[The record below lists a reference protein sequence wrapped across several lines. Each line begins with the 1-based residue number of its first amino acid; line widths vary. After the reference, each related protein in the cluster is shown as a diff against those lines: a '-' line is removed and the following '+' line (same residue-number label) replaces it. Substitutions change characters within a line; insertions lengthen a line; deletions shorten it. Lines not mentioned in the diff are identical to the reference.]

1 MTENVSDKRRK
12 IVSEEQM
19 AGLKRHCEEINRI
32 VTESLQE
39 ALLALIEK
47 NPYEEIKIT
56 ALCKKAGV
64 SRMAFYGNFSSK
76 DDILKS
82 VITDLQ
88 KELIERIG
96 SPFRNPVT
104 EQWYVGLFRLV
115 KEKSSVLKL
124 IFDAGFQVKYLEL
137 VNGILQR
144 HKNMATEEIYLRLFW
159 CGGILNAVIYW
170 LAHGLKESPEE
181 MATLCNKFLF
191 SYNESTSVQGEEFRG

>member
-1 MTENVSDKRRK
+1 MAENVADKKRK
-12 IVSEEQM
+12 IVSEAQT

-47 NPYEEIKIT
+47 NAYDSITIT

-82 VITDLQ
+82 IITGLQ
-88 KELIERIG
+88 KDLVLRIG
-96 SPFRNPVT
+96 SPFRKPVT
-104 EQWYVGLFRLV
+104 EQWYVGLFRFV
-115 KEKSSVLKL
+115 KEKASVLKL

-144 HKNMATEEIYLRLFW
+144 HKNMAAEEVYLRLFW
-159 CGGILNAVIYW
+159 CGGIVNAVIYW
-170 LAHGLKESPEE
+170 IAHGLKESPEE
-181 MATLCNKFLF
+181 MAGICNKFLF
-191 SYNESTSVQGEEFRG
+191 SYNESTCVKGETFRG

>member
-1 MTENVSDKRRK
+1 MAENGTDKKRK
-12 IVSEEQM
+12 IVSEEQT
-19 AGLKRHCEEINRI
+19 AGLKRHREELRRI

-39 ALLALIEK
+39 ALLALMEK
-47 NPYEEIKIT
+47 QCYDAITIT

-64 SRMAFYGNFSSK
+64 SRMAFYGNYATK

-88 KELIERIG
+88 KELVRRIG
-96 SPFRNPVT
+96 SPFRKPVT

-115 KEKSSVLKL
+115 KEKSNVLKL
-124 IFDAGFQVKYLEL
+124 IFGAGFQVKYLEL

-159 CGGILNAVIYW
+159 CGGIVNAVIHW
-170 LAHGLKESPEE
+170 LAHGLKETPEE
-181 MATLCNKFLF
+181 MAAICNKYLF
-191 SYNESTSVQGEEFRG
+191 SYNESTCVKGAAFRG